1 MPIGNKKWKS
11 VGALAAFV
19 LALMAAAGNTESS
32 YAAVV
37 PAEFTANREADA
49 AQVDTSALAT
59 ALADTAALADE
70 RKNETSL
77 TNELYAR
84 AAVLMDA
91 ENGRILFS
99 KNGDE
104 VLPMA
109 STTKIMTC
117 ILALE
122 TGSLEDVL
130 PVSSYAARQPKVH
143 MGVQKGEYYRM
154 EDLLY
159 GLMLESYNDAAV
171 VLAEYY
177 GSKEAGMEEDCSLHT
192 EEESRKAV
200 FAFTQK
206 MNEKAKEIGCENT
219 FFLTPN
225 GLDAEIETGGVQKQ
239 HSCTAE
245 ELAAIMR
252 YCVFLSPQKKTFLTI
267 TRTASRQFY
276 SLKRAQDGTFET
288 ETRLV
293 SAVNHNA
300 FLQMMD
306 GMLSGKTGF
315 TGKAGYCYVGALAK
329 GEKAFTIALLACGWP
344 NNRTWKWH
352 DAKLLLEYGLEEYD
366 KKILPEPALPES
378 LFVENGQL
386 PAVSLKCP
394 DKEIRLLLSRGDTA
408 EVKVNLTEKLTAPV
422 EKGEQVGT
430 VSYLVNGAIYEQLPV
445 TAAFEVPEITYCYCL
460 KRLLALALL

>member
-1 MPIGNKKWKS
+1 MPIGNRNWKS
-11 VGALAAFV
+11 VGALTALV
-19 LALMAAAGNTESS
+19 LMLFTAAAVPEMTVNAGNS
-32 YAAVV
+32 YAASGS
-37 PAEFTANREADA
+37 A
-49 AQVDTSALAT
+49 AAT
-59 ALADTAALADE
+59 ADE

-117 ILALE
+117 VLALE
-122 TGSLEDVL
+122 TGNPEDVL

-171 VLAEYY
+171 VIAEYY
-177 GSKEAGMEEDCSLHT
+177 GSKAAGLSMDCSLHT

-200 FAFTQK
+200 LTFARE

-219 FFLTPN
+219 FFITPN
-225 GLDAEIETGGVQKQ
+225 GLDAELETDGTQKQ
-239 HSCTAE
+239 HSCTATD
-245 ELAAIMR
+245 LAAIMR
-252 YCVFLSPQKKTFLTI
+252 YCAFMSPQKETFLTI

-276 SLKRAQDGTFET
+276 SLKKAQDGTFET
-288 ETRLV
+288 GTRAV
-293 SAVNHNA
+293 SAANHNA

-315 TGKAGYCYVGALAK
+315 TGKAGYCYVGALTK
-329 GEKAFTIALLACGWP
+329 GEKSFTIALLACGWP

-352 DAKLLLEYGLEEYD
+352 DARLLLEYGLEAFD
-366 KKILPEPALPES
+366 QRSLQQPDLPKTL
-378 LFVENGQL
+378 LVENGQL
-386 PAVSLKCP
+386 AEVSLNCP
-394 DKEIRLLLSRGDTA
+394 KKEIRMLLSRGDQTD
-408 EVKVNLTEKLTAPV
+408 VRVSLPGQLTAPV
-422 EKGEQVGT
+422 EAGEQVGT
-430 VSYLVNGAIYEQLPV
+430 VSYLVNGALYEQLPV
-445 TAAFEVPEITYCYCL
+445 TAAFGVPKITYCYCL
-460 KRLLALALL
+460 KRLLALVLL

>member
-1 MPIGNKKWKS
+1 MPIGNRNWKS
-11 VGALAAFV
+11 AGALTALV
-19 LALMAAAGNTESS
+19 LMLFTTVSVPEMTVNAGNS
-32 YAAVV
+32 YAASGS
-37 PAEFTANREADA
+37 A
-49 AQVDTSALAT
+49 AAT
-59 ALADTAALADE
+59 ADE

-117 ILALE
+117 VLALE
-122 TGSLEDVL
+122 TGN
-130 PVSSYAARQPKVH
+130 P
-143 MGVQKGEYYRM
+143 

-171 VLAEYY
+171 VIAEYY
-177 GSKEAGMEEDCSLHT
+177 GSKAAGLSMDCSLHT

-200 FAFTQK
+200 LTFARK

-219 FFLTPN
+219 FFITPN
-225 GLDAEIETGGVQKQ
+225 GLDAELETDGTQKQ
-239 HSCTAE
+239 HSCTATD
-245 ELAAIMR
+245 LAAIMR
-252 YCVFLSPQKKTFLTI
+252 YCAFMSPQKETFLTI

-276 SLKRAQDGTFET
+276 SLKKAQDGTFET
-288 ETRLV
+288 GTRAV
-293 SAVNHNA
+293 SAANHNA

-315 TGKAGYCYVGALAK
+315 TGKAGYCYVGALTK
-329 GEKAFTIALLACGWP
+329 GEKSFTIALLACGWP

-352 DAKLLLEYGLEEYD
+352 DARLLLEYGLEAFD
-366 KKILPEPALPES
+366 QRSLQQPDLPKTL
-378 LFVENGQL
+378 LVENGQL
-386 PAVSLKCP
+386 AEVSLNCP
-394 DKEIRLLLSRGDTA
+394 KKEIRMLLSRGDQTD
-408 EVKVNLTEKLTAPV
+408 VRVSLPGQLTAPV
-422 EKGEQVGT
+422 EAGEQVGT
-430 VSYLVNGAIYEQLPV
+430 VSYLVNGALYEQLPV
-445 TAAFEVPEITYCYCL
+445 TVAFGVPKITYCYCL
-460 KRLLALALL
+460 KRLLALVLL